1 MKLTR
6 DQEKETGK
14 DSKDKDNEQGKE
26 DEGTNESS
34 KGLEDETKSPIKPP
48 AKPEPQPKKCT
59 KGDVDEGMEGTTNEE
74 TSFPH
79 IMEACCKVHKPRRC
93 PTKRA
98 RADDCQANL
107 ASVRTRAAGDFGTQ
121 FMQERQDIIAITNQ
135 TLVARMFISLGLN
148 DKIVATVDEQGYNIS
163 QPLSCLDQ
171 TGIEELVSA
180 NCKPGGMKDGTHNL
194 GINFPFNPRRSSWVR
209 ALLLSTP
216 A

>member
-79 IMEACCKVHKPRRC
+79 KLEACCKVHKPRGR

-98 RADDCQANL
+98 RADDC
-107 ASVRTRAAGDFGTQ
+107 
-121 FMQERQDIIAITNQ
+121 
-135 TLVARMFISLGLN
+135 
-148 DKIVATVDEQGYNIS
+148 
-163 QPLSCLDQ
+163 
-171 TGIEELVSA
+171 
-180 NCKPGGMKDGTHNL
+180 
-194 GINFPFNPRRSSWVR
+194 
-209 ALLLSTP
+209 
-216 A
+216 